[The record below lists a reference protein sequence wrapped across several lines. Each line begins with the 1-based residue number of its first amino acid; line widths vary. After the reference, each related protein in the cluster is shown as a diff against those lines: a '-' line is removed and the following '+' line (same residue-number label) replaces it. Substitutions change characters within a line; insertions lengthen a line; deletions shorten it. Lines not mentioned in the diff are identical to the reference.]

1 MLPGDVVA
9 TATSDH
15 PSSPPN
21 RDRAAAVI
29 EEIRIR
35 SLGVIE
41 ESVLELSA
49 GLTVITGETGAG
61 KTMLV
66 TALGLLLGGRADT
79 GAVRTGARAARVEGL
94 VRADPTLEAMAE
106 EHGGETESGL
116 LLLGRQVSA
125 EGRSR
130 AFLGGASVP
139 ASALARVGEALV
151 AVHGQ
156 SDQHRLLRPEA
167 QRDALDAYA
176 GPALQAVLD
185 AYRTGYARLRVVETE
200 LTEVLGSARERA
212 READV
217 LRLGLEEIEAADPQ
231 PGEEESLATEE
242 SRLGFA
248 DTLRTAAETARE
260 ALSSERDA
268 PDGLGALAAARR
280 ALESVREHDPEVA
293 GLADR
298 VAEVSYLLA
307 DVAADVASYATA
319 VETDPARLAGV
330 SERRAALTALTRKY
344 GETIDEV
351 LEWARISAA
360 RLFSLD
366 GSDEQIAQLRE
377 EREQLRTTLAVDAA
391 ELTTLRAAA
400 GARLSAV
407 VTEELHSLS
416 MPDARF
422 DVRLDRVPDA
432 TGLELDGQ
440 TWRFTPTGVDE
451 TELLLAANTGSAP
464 RPLTKGASGGEL
476 SRVMLAIEVALADT
490 RPVPTFVFDEVD
502 AGVGG
507 KAAVEIGR
515 RLAAL
520 ARSAQVLVVTHLP
533 QVAAFADQHVVVR
546 KSSDG
551 SVTTS
556 GLTTLDD
563 PGRVQELS
571 RMLAGLEESDTAMAH
586 AQELL
591 EVAQESRVGAPQA
604 RSGRPRVSPRPSGGR
619 RTTRPS

>member
-1 MLPGDVVA
+1 M
-9 TATSDH
+9 
-15 PSSPPN
+15 
-21 RDRAAAVI
+21 I

-35 SLGVIE
+35 SLGVID
-41 ESVLELSA
+41 ESVLELGK

-79 GAVRTGARAARVEGL
+79 GAVRTGARAARVEGVVL
-94 VRADPTLEAMAE
+94 ADAE
-106 EHGGETESGL
+106 LTVIADEHGGEVEGGRL
-116 LLLGRQVSA
+116 LVGRQVLA

-139 ASALARVGEALV
+139 ASALVRLGNALV

-167 QRDALDAYA
+167 QRDALDSFA
-176 GPALQAVLD
+176 GADLRRVLER
-185 AYRTGYARLRVVETE
+185 YGTSFQQLRAAEVE
-200 LTEVLGSARERA
+200 LREVLGSARARA
-212 READV
+212 READL
-217 LRLGLEEIEAADPQ
+217 LRLGLEEIEAVDPQ
-231 PGEEESLATEE
+231 PGEDDLLATEE
-242 SRLGFA
+242 TRLGFA

-260 ALSSERDA
+260 ALSSDTDA
-268 PDGLGALAAARR
+268 PDALGAVAAARR

-319 VETDPARLAGV
+319 VDTDPARLAAV

-344 GETIDEV
+344 GETLSEV
-351 LEWARISAA
+351 LDWSRDSAE
-360 RLFSLD
+360 RLLSLD
-366 GSDEQIAQLRE
+366 GSEDRIAELRA
-377 EREQLRTTLAVDAA
+377 ERVRLRALLARDGA
-391 ELTTLRAAA
+391 ELTRLRAEA
-400 GARLSAV
+400 GARLSSI
-407 VTEELHSLS
+407 VTAELHSLS
-416 MPDARF
+416 MPHARF
-422 DVRLDRVPDA
+422 SVHLDRVEDPH
-432 TGLELDGQ
+432 GLELDAGR
-440 TWRFTPTGVDE
+440 WRFTSSGMDE
-451 TELLLAANTGSAP
+451 VELLLSANTGSEQ
-464 RPLTKGASGGEL
+464 RSLSKGASGGEL
-476 SRVMLAIEVALADT
+476 SRVMLAIEVALAET

-533 QVAAFADQHVVVR
+533 QVAAFADHHVVVR

-551 SVTTS
+551 TVTTS
-556 GLTTLDD
+556 GLDALDD
-563 PGRVQELS
+563 TGRVQELS
-571 RMLAGLEESDTAMAH
+571 RMLAGMEESDTAIAH

-591 EVAQESRVGAPQA
+591 GMAQESREPPAA
-604 RSGRPRVSPRPSGGR
+604 
-619 RTTRPS
+619 TRPPRRR